1 MVAAILAGKDL
12 TVFKPM
18 PLRFSLTFGAS
29 MNMTIPHLEKMFQ
42 AGVIV
47 WELFKEIANCLF
59 CHADYITH
67 KRTCV

>member
-47 WELFKEIANCLF
+47 WELF
-59 CHADYITH
+59 
-67 KRTCV
+67 